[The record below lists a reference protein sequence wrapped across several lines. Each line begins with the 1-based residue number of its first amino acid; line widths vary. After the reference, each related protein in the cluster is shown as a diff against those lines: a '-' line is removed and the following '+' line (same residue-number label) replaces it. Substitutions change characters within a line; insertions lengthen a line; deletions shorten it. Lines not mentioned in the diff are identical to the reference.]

1 MEVYELNKRKSRA
14 VIKSS
19 VLYIAW
25 DWIYNKIQFLFKSRK
40 IHCFSKFVKFL
51 TSKFLNT
58 GCGCNKQKMFAYL
71 MVSWFWKV
79 LVLAIAYVFENKYTA
94 LVIKYWACW
103 IWMKKTQILWQKIKV
118 WVQVIKLIMVTIWP
132 FILCLSYILYGI
144 FKFSEFEEFFWLC
157 VHTQIQYLQF
167 SIDFVFHQ
175 IALVCIWPEVDENH
189 YLAVL
194 NVWWLF

>member
-25 DWIYNKIQFLFKSRK
+25 NWIYNKIQFLFKSRK
-40 IHCFSKFVKFL
+40 IHCFSTFFKFL

-58 GCGCNKQKMFAYL
+58 GCGSNKQKMFAYL

-118 WVQVIKLIMVTIWP
+118 WVQDIKLIMVTIWP
-132 FILCLSYILYGI
+132 FTSLFKLHFIWNFQILRVWRI
-144 FKFSEFEEFFWLC
+144 FLALC
-157 VHTQIQYLQF
+157 AHTNP
-167 SIDFVFHQ
+167 VFT
-175 IALVCIWPEVDENH
+175 V
-189 YLAVL
+189 
-194 NVWWLF
+194 